1 MVNRLHS
8 GSPEGPRSSS
18 SSSPLSDS
26 TMLRVLSMTAS
37 TTRWSAASLVAIK
50 AVWLRGPVA
59 ARCLRTPVGGSAGQ
73 YPSNSVAE
81 TRAMP
86 TPEFT
91 DPRQVA
97 IYDAVNS
104 YEPGSQPDFYLG
116 VAEEVG
122 AQNVVDLGCGT
133 GTITLELARRGYRV
147 IGVDPSP
154 AMLEAAQQKP
164 GAEGVRW
171 VRGGAEQLGTHGAD
185 LAIMSGH
192 VAQFILNDADWLETL
207 AGLKEAIRPRGYLAF
222 ESRDPRA
229 REWERWSGRK
239 RTIPHS
245 PCGRIESWTEVT
257 HVEGDVVY
265 AVGHRRLVQSNEE
278 LVSPFA
284 LRFRSEE
291 LLRQSLTSSGF
302 SVQGVFGDWDRRSS
316 GPGERELIVIARS
329 A

>member
-1 MVNRLHS
+1 
-8 GSPEGPRSSS
+8 
-18 SSSPLSDS
+18 
-26 TMLRVLSMTAS
+26 
-37 TTRWSAASLVAIK
+37 
-50 AVWLRGPVA
+50 
-59 ARCLRTPVGGSAGQ
+59 
-73 YPSNSVAE
+73 
-81 TRAMP
+81 MP

-185 LAIMSGH
+185 LAIISGH

-257 HVEGDVVY
+257 HVEGDVV
-265 AVGHRRLVQSNEE
+265 
-278 LVSPFA
+278 
-284 LRFRSEE
+284 
-291 LLRQSLTSSGF
+291 T
-302 SVQGVFGDWDRRSS
+302 
-316 GPGERELIVIARS
+316 RS
-329 A
+329 ATGVSYRAMRSWFPLCPSIPQRRAAQTISDLVRILGPRCLWRLG